1 MDLFLYN
8 WSQSSNTE
16 ILCGD
21 TQIMGG
27 KTLGN
32 FLVPNL
38 KLITPRGCGIRV
50 VVEKK
55 SELYVENFLQVWFSR
70 CEKMMVT
77 VTKRGR

>member
-8 WSQSSNTE
+8 WPQSSNTE
-16 ILCGD
+16 ICGD

-27 KTLGN
+27 KTLEN

-38 KLITPRGCGIRV
+38 KLITPRGSGIRV

-55 SELYVENFLQVWFSR
+55 SELDVENFLKVWFSR
-70 CEKMMVT
+70 CEKMLAT